1 MKIFILLF
9 ATLFLFHA
17 KLVAQSADE
26 KILFVVDSIPVI
38 NDPEEGNGI
47 MENEVAEIIIIKN
60 KDTLNL
66 LGYGQ
71 YSGVT
76 FLFTKEYRNRS
87 ESIKRIPSSKQM
99 ERKNGA
105 FVFRNNLYNGQYIDY
120 FFSGRKLSEGTFMN
134 GKLNGLSKF
143 YFQNGQ
149 LAMERRYINGIE
161 NGFASEYYEDGSLK
175 QKGEF
180 ENGKEEGIWE
190 SFYPNC
196 QVKMRSKYKK
206 GYVYDTATK
215 YYSSG
220 KIKEIVFINNAK
232 VNYSATQIKINDLM
246 ASSSKSNKE
255 GNAKGAIKYCTKVIE
270 IDSTYAAAYF
280 SRGTIKLNQL
290 QFDDAIADFDK
301 ALMFEPFMEFAL
313 ANRAFAKIRKHQF
326 KNSRTISK
334 NSEVTILASKDKV
347 FIPEIEQQHICN
359 DLRKAFFLGNKNNMI
374 SEALTEYCGF
384 KKDH

>member
-26 KILFVVDSIPVI
+26 KMLFVVDSIPVI

-47 MENEVAEIIIIKN
+47 METEVAEIIIIRN

-120 FFSGRKLSEGTFMN
+120 FFSGRKLGEGSFMN
-134 GKLNGLSKF
+134 GKLNGLNKF

-190 SFYPNC
+190 SFYPNG

-206 GYVYDTATK
+206 GNVYDTATK
-215 YYSSG
+215 YYSTG
-220 KIKEIVFINNAK
+220 KIK
-232 VNYSATQIKINDLM
+232 
-246 ASSSKSNKE
+246 
-255 GNAKGAIKYCTKVIE
+255 
-270 IDSTYAAAYF
+270 
-280 SRGTIKLNQL
+280 
-290 QFDDAIADFDK
+290 
-301 ALMFEPFMEFAL
+301 
-313 ANRAFAKIRKHQF
+313 
-326 KNSRTISK
+326 
-334 NSEVTILASKDKV
+334 
-347 FIPEIEQQHICN
+347 
-359 DLRKAFFLGNKNNMI
+359 
-374 SEALTEYCGF
+374 
-384 KKDH
+384 